1 MGYILDTEE
10 IIKASWSLFQH
21 DGVGSFELSEIS
33 PLPPAFSTKDLPGGR
48 TQILNTRQIRRI
60 NRHPV
65 ESDADI
71 ASERISDTE
80 CGLNLNGDLDNQN
93 DIEDDCV
100 ADVESDLGT
109 TMPSWFWNAQSS
121 AMWTPGQM
129 FRDWL
134 GLHSRPSDR
143 LERCWWRS
151 MKSKWGG
158 TREWRKS
165 RTECV
170 HVSSA

>member
-121 AMWTPGQM
+121 AM
-129 FRDWL
+129 
-134 GLHSRPSDR
+134 
-143 LERCWWRS
+143 
-151 MKSKWGG
+151 
-158 TREWRKS
+158 
-165 RTECV
+165 
-170 HVSSA
+170 